1 MITIKQ
7 KYNNAKRCAKD
18 RNIDWQFT
26 LESWINWW
34 GVDIEN
40 RGCRKGQLVMARY
53 NDIGSYNPS
62 NVFKTTCEEN
72 VREMRLKTKG
82 NGRPAGSY
90 YHSEETKLKMKIS
103 HIKRYQQ
110 LEEIV

>member
-7 KYNNAKRCAKD
+7 KYNNAKRC
-18 RNIDWQFT
+18 
-26 LESWINWW
+26 
-34 GVDIEN
+34 
-40 RGCRKGQLVMARY
+40 
-53 NDIGSYNPS
+53 
-62 NVFKTTCEEN
+62 
-72 VREMRLKTKG
+72 G